1 MIHILA
7 KFYRRIIKNLEN
19 HQDALRKIENYKEN
33 NTLVNFPIYDL
44 INEIEEN
51 NLLEGDLEE
60 NLRELET
67 YNNKEDIGYVDKI
80 MEHEGMEIEENYFL
94 GDLGENLRE
103 LEIYNNEEDI
113 TEDMWV
119 K

>member
-1 MIHILA
+1 MIHILT
-7 KFYRRIIKNLEN
+7 KFYRYTIKNLEH
-19 HQDALRKIENYKEN
+19 HQDALKKIENYKEN
-33 NTLVNFPIYDL
+33 DALVNFPIYDL

-60 NLRELET
+60 NLREFET
-67 YNNKEDIGYVDKI
+67 YDNEEDIGYVGKI
-80 MEHEGMEIEENYFL
+80 IEQEGMETEENNL
-94 GDLGENLRE
+94 LEDDLEEILRE
-103 LEIYNNEEDI
+103 LETEKDI